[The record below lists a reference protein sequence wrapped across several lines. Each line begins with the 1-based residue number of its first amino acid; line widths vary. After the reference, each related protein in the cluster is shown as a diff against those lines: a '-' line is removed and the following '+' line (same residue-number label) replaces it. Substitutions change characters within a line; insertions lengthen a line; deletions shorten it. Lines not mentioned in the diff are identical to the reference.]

1 MKDLKDIVIVLA
13 IMGGIWVVGA
23 LMVLAVR

>member
-1 MKDLKDIVIVLA
+1 MKDLKDIAIFLA